1 MLRKNTEKKT
11 IKRYEKSKLKKEYI
25 SKSKKYVANTYERF
39 DLVLE
44 LGKGAELKDIEGK
57 KYIDLGSGIGVNSI
71 GYGNKNWINAV
82 SNQLKTLQ
90 HASNLYYTKPYIY
103 LAEKLCTITK
113 YDKVFFCNSGAEAN
127 ESAIKLARK
136 YSFNKYSNHDNK
148 YKRNK
153 IVTLKNSFHGRTMA
167 AISATG
173 QDIFHNFFFPFL
185 EGFSFAEAGNYEDT
199 VEKLKDNACAVMM
212 ELIQGEG
219 GVIPLNKEYVQKV
232 RDYCEKNDILFIA
245 DEVQTGAGR
254 TGKFLCSEH
263 FGIKPDITTL
273 AKGLGGGLPI
283 GAMLM
288 NKKCSDV
295 FAKGDHASTFGAN
308 PAVAAGALEVL
319 DIIDKKLLKEVEKKS
334 KYIKDKL
341 SKLDNIESVDGI
353 GLMLGIKLKDELNTK
368 AIAEKCISKGVIP
381 LTAKNK
387 IRLLPPLTITYKEL
401 EKAVSIL
408 CECIENK

>member
-1 MLRKNTEKKT
+1 MPTKKT
-11 IKRYEKSKLKKEYI
+11 ANKQIDSKIQKEYI
-25 SKSKKYVANTYERF
+25 NNSKKYVANTYARF
-39 DLVLE
+39 NVLLE
-44 LGKGAELKDIEGK
+44 SAKDAKLKDINAKE
-57 KYIDLGSGIGVNSI
+57 YIDLGSGIGVNSI

-82 SNQLKTLQ
+82 TNQLKTLQ
-90 HASNLYYTKPYIY
+90 HTSNLYYNKPYID
-103 LAEKLCTITK
+103 LAKQLCSITK
-113 YDKVFFCNSGAEAN
+113 YDKVFFANSGAEAN
-127 ESAIKLARK
+127 EAAIKCARK
-136 YSFNKYSNHDNK
+136 YSFNKYSKDGE

-167 AISATG
+167 TISATG
-173 QDIFHNFFFPFL
+173 QDVFHNFFFPFL
-185 EGFSFAEAGNYEDT
+185 EGFDFAEANNYDDT
-199 VEKLKDNACAVMM
+199 IEKLKDNACAVMM

-219 GVIPLNKEYVQKV
+219 GVIPLDKEYVQKIKK
-232 RDYCEKNDILFIA
+232 YCEENDILFIV
-245 DEVQTGAGR
+245 DEVQTGVGR

-295 FAKGDHASTFGAN
+295 FVPGDHASTFGAN
-308 PAVAAGALEVL
+308 PVAAAGALEVL
-319 DIIDKKLLKEVEKKS
+319 KTIDKNLLKDVSKKS

-341 SKLDNIESVDGI
+341 IKLNNVESVDGM
-353 GLMLGIKLKDELNTK
+353 GLMLGIGLKNGLN
-368 AIAEKCISKGVIP
+368 AREVVEKCISKGAIP

-387 IRLLPPLTITYKEL
+387 IRLLPPLTITDKEL

-408 CECIENK
+408 CECIG